1 MVSVNHFKIQYNVI
15 IALFLRELKTRFGK
29 STIGYFWPFLEPLA
43 HITILSFVFSFR
55 GSDHSSG
62 LNFILIFVTGIIPYL
77 LFQNITSRSANA
89 IESNRGLFNYRQVKP
104 LDTITARSILE
115 VVIYSI
121 ILTAMLVVL
130 DSLLGME
137 YRLNN
142 LLMVYISIS
151 SLVLF
156 SYSLGVMFMVMGSIN
171 PESKKIIPMIMK
183 PMYFIS
189 GIFFTASEVPEGL
202 REYLLLNPIFN
213 MIEWIRYSTFV
224 EMGSYKYYDV
234 SYILAITLVFFSLS
248 MALYKKY
255 SLRIIM
261 S

>member
-1 MVSVNHFKIQYNVI
+1 
-15 IALFLRELKTRFGK
+15 
-29 STIGYFWPFLEPLA
+29 
-43 HITILSFVFSFR
+43 
-55 GSDHSSG
+55 
-62 LNFILIFVTGIIPYL
+62 
-77 LFQNITSRSANA
+77 
-89 IESNRGLFNYRQVKP
+89 
-104 LDTITARSILE
+104 
-115 VVIYSI
+115 
-121 ILTAMLVVL
+121 
-130 DSLLGME
+130 
-137 YRLNN
+137 
-142 LLMVYISIS
+142 
-151 SLVLF
+151 
-156 SYSLGVMFMVMGSIN
+156 MVMGSIN

-202 REYLLLNPIFN
+202 REYLLLNPVFN